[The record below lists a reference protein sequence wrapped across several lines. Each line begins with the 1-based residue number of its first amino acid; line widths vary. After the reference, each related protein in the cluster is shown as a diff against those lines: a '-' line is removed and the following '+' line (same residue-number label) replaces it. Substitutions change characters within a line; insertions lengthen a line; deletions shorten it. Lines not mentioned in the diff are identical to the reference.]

1 MRETK
6 PENNGKRKRNSPNLR
21 QVGHNL
27 NNLINFIPLRLF
39 KKKSGERKACL
50 LRKSALYTYPTL
62 KTS

>member
-39 KKKSGERKACL
+39 KKKVGREK
-50 LRKSALYTYPTL
+50 PVF
-62 KTS
+62 